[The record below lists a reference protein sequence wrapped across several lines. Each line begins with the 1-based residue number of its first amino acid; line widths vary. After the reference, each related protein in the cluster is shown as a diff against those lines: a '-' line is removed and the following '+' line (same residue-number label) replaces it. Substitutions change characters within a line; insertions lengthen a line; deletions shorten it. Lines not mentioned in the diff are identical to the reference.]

1 MVKGVALVEF
11 DIVEGAKIRIKY
23 PDDLIIPENT
33 VQQIEISHNF
43 SQSYIITEEKNWN
56 SISFYNEEK
65 ELIILLVLDKY
76 DDGAD
81 YITVIDEFNKEIEA
95 GQEGE
100 ELKEQLK
107 RIYDFSLDVFKTRDE
122 VISKLSNDLA
132 KEKVKLYNLEEK
144 FKRVIKSDILN
155 LESRL
160 LFLFAIS
167 EPLSFEKLVTKFDV
181 SEKWLNK
188 ILDKLQKKKLIV
200 FNKEKNFYQLRF

>member
-1 MVKGVALVEF
+1 VALVEF

-23 PDDLIIPENT
+23 PDDLEIPENT

-43 SQSYIITEEKNWN
+43 SQSYIITEEESWN

-81 YITVIDEFNKEIEA
+81 YITVIDEFNKEVEIE
-95 GQEGE
+95 QEGE
-100 ELKEQLK
+100 QLKEQLK

-132 KEKVKLYNLEEK
+132 KAKVKLYNLEEK
-144 FKRVIKSDILN
+144 FKSVINSDILN
-155 LESRL
+155 LVSRL
-160 LFLFAIS
+160 LFLFTINDS
-167 EPLSFEKLVTKFDV
+167 LSFENLINSLEI
-181 SEKWLNK
+181 SEEELNK
-188 ILDKLQKKKLIV
+188 LLEELEKKDLIT
-200 FNKEKNFYQLRF
+200 FNDEEKIYQLRF